1 MSGFKVIDQDDQVEL
16 FREYAKELITNKENL
31 KSNRFELECAK
42 YFNNVLSKLSKG
54 STKRD
59 FVSGLL
65 AFETIPDPNSLKSDF
80 VDFIAKLGSSR
91 VEENDDTYLRAFDVI
106 FEKLKFNTRFSESS
120 NVYQR
125 RSTPLEN
132 FIYEGYSNNN
142 PSSI

>member
-1 MSGFKVIDQDDQVEL
+1 LSFEL

-54 STKRD
+54 NTKKD

-65 AFETIPDPNSLKSDF
+65 AFETIPDPNSLKNDF
-80 VDFIAKLGSSR
+80 VDYISKLGSSR

-125 RSTPLEN
+125 CSTPLEN